1 MKLRF
6 FGRGSGFADEHN
18 SAYFV
23 TNTNDLVIID
33 CPASTY
39 HKLKHTD
46 LQQYD
51 KIYVLITHTHGDHSG
66 GLGLFVQHTFFKQHK
81 VINIVAPS
89 RQVFDDL
96 FLLLTRIEGCKTEWF
111 KLVLYANVHEK
122 WMGKSIRTIH
132 SPQLCKK
139 CFGYQLQ
146 IDNTNIVYTGDTS
159 TLVPYIPCLHEGT
172 ELYVDVSV
180 RNAVIHLEL
189 EKSLSD
195 FILLTER
202 GIQVYLMHLDDA
214 DTAELMIKDLPGIE
228 LVTVE

>member
-111 KLVLYANVHEK
+111 TKNGWEK
-122 WMGKSIRTIH
+122 ALEPFIPPSSAKNALAINCKSTI
-132 SPQLCKK
+132 P
-139 CFGYQLQ
+139 
-146 IDNTNIVYTGDTS
+146 
-159 TLVPYIPCLHEGT
+159 TL
-172 ELYVDVSV
+172 
-180 RNAVIHLEL
+180 
-189 EKSLSD
+189 
-195 FILLTER
+195 FILEIL
-202 GIQVYLMHLDDA
+202 QH
-214 DTAELMIKDLPGIE
+214 
-228 LVTVE
+228 